1 MIAPIKQQA
10 KDLFAELQRVD
21 WPNREKVI
29 SSTATVIV
37 ISLFVGIFLWLAD
50 LGLTWAMQYILPHH

>member
-29 SSTATVIV
+29 SSTTTVIV
-37 ISLFVGIFLWLAD
+37 ISVFMGLFLWAAD
-50 LGLTWAMQYILPHH
+50 LGLSWAMQYILPHH

>member
-29 SSTATVIV
+29 SSTTTVVV
-37 ISLFVGIFLWLAD
+37 ISVFVGLFLWVAD
-50 LGLTWAMQYILPHH
+50 LGLAWAMQYILPHH

>member
-29 SSTATVIV
+29 SSTTTVIV
-37 ISLFVGIFLWLAD
+37 ISVFMGLFLWMAD

>member
-1 MIAPIKQQA
+1 LIAPIKQQA

-29 SSTATVIV
+29 SSTTTVIV
-37 ISLFVGIFLWLAD
+37 ISVFMGLFLWAAD
-50 LGLTWAMQYILPHH
+50 LGLSWAMQYILPHH

>member
-1 MIAPIKQQA
+1 LIAPIKQQA

-29 SSTATVIV
+29 SSTTTVIV
-37 ISLFVGIFLWLAD
+37 ISVFMGLFLWVAD
-50 LGLTWAMQYILPHH
+50 LGLTWAMQYILPHP